1 MGEAKEHMR
10 MPFGKYKGRALR
22 DVPDNYLGWL
32 LDECD
37 LQPRLRRAVEKELDT
52 REENALYG
60 VTTSQQDLEAAIAQ
74 LRNDLAGKIREWR
87 RECAMRVHPD
97 RSHYEPAVMA
107 AINDAADRLQE
118 LVGLVS

>member
-1 MGEAKEHMR
+1 MGEVKERMR

-37 LQPRLRRAVEKELDT
+37 LKPRLRHAVEQELDT

-60 VTTSQQDLEAAIAQ
+60 SAAAQ
-74 LRNDLAGKIREWR
+74 EDSHNAMARFRSDLASKVRQWR
-87 RECAMRVHPD
+87 RECAMRFHPD
-97 RSHYEPAVMA
+97 KSSYEPAVMA
-107 AINDAADRLQE
+107 AINDAADRLE
-118 LVGLVS
+118 RLIGLAS